1 MPRHLTPEDR
11 ELAEHWAAAATTSG
25 RVRLSLRFWWKRL
38 LWRAVVGGTLV
49 LKRVL
54 DVVVS
59 ACALLGLAP
68 VFLATA
74 LLIKLEDRGP
84 LFFRQVRV
92 GRGGRH
98 FGMWKFR
105 SMVVNAEQV
114 KDQLLAR
121 NEMQGGVTF
130 KMKNDPR
137 VTRVGRFIRK
147 YSVDELP
154 QFWNVFVGDMALV
167 GPRPPVPREVA
178 VYSVEDRQ
186 RLLAKPGLTC
196 FWQVGGRS
204 NIDFAGQVKLDLA
217 YIRSES
223 VWLDF
228 KLLLQTVPAVLFGK
242 GAF

>member
-1 MPRHLTPEDR
+1 MARNLTPEDR
-11 ELAEHWAAAATTSG
+11 ELVAHWTAAGTSAG
-25 RVRLSLRFWWKRL
+25 RARLALRFWWKRL
-38 LWRAVVGGTLV
+38 LWRVVVGGALG
-49 LKRVL
+49 LKRLL
-54 DVVVS
+54 DIVVS
-59 ACALLGLAP
+59 ACALLGLLP
-68 VFLATA
+68 VFCVTA

-84 LFFRQVRV
+84 LFFRQTRV

-105 SMVVNAEQV
+105 SMMVNADKI
-114 KDQLLAR
+114 KDQLLAQ

-137 VTRVGRFIRK
+137 VTRVGRYIRR

-154 QFWNVFVGDMALV
+154 QFWNVLAGDMSLV

-178 VYSVEDRQ
+178 VYSVEERQ

-204 NIDFAGQVKLDLA
+204 NIDFAGQVRLDLA
-217 YIRSES
+217 YIQSES
-223 VWLDF
+223 LWLDL
-228 KLLLQTVPAVLFGK
+228 KLLVQTVPAVLFGK

>member
-11 ELAEHWAAAATTSG
+11 ELAAHWAAAATTTG
-25 RVRLSLRFWWKRL
+25 RARLALRFWWKRL
-38 LWRAVVGGTLV
+38 LWRLVVGGTLG
-49 LKRVL
+49 LKRLL

-68 VFLATA
+68 VFLVTA
-74 LLIKLEDRGP
+74 LLIKLEDGGP

-92 GRGGRH
+92 GRAGRH

-154 QFWNVFVGDMALV
+154 QFWNVLVGDMALV

-204 NIDFAGQVKLDLA
+204 NIDFAGQVQLDLA

-228 KLLLQTVPAVLFGK
+228 KLLVQTVPAVLFGK

>member
-1 MPRHLTPEDR
+1 MSRHLTPEDR
-11 ELAEHWAAAATTSG
+11 ELMAHWTAAGTAAG
-25 RVRLSLRFWWKRL
+25 RTRLALRFWWKRL
-38 LWRAVVGGTLV
+38 LWRVVVGGTLG
-49 LKRVL
+49 LKRLL
-54 DVVVS
+54 DIVVA
-59 ACALLGLAP
+59 ACALLGLLP

-84 LFFRQVRV
+84 LFFKQTRV

-105 SMVVNAEQV
+105 SMVVNADRI
-114 KDQLLAR
+114 KDQLLAK

-137 VTRVGRFIRK
+137 VTRVGRYIRK

-154 QFWNVFVGDMALV
+154 QFWNVLAGDMSLV

-178 VYSVEDRQ
+178 VYSVEERQ

-196 FWQVGGRS
+196 FWHVGGRS
-204 NIDFAGQVKLDLA
+204 NIDFAGQVRLDLA
-217 YIRSES
+217 YIQAES
-223 VWLDF
+223 FWLDL
-228 KLLLQTVPAVLFGK
+228 KLLVQTVPAVLFGK